1 MRKILCSPSFTFDS
15 AQVRTASELGL
26 KYQNFRSSLI
36 AYSVHRAFNQSRTN
50 AQYNYLVCD
59 LWEQAFP
66 VHVGNFSL
74 SLTRE
79 PPTQMLSGYSRRFQR
94 ERNWEWVRKIRSRGR
109 EWSERNLY
117 IFLQRRRFLSSIWSS
132 LCISVFQTS
141 FFLMDYERRDN
152 SKEAYLRIRIV
163 ILVDSIKPV
172 LGTCQKEVLII
183 IGSHVT
189 FGAPRERGMSGGVR

>member
-1 MRKILCSPSFTFDS
+1 MKTTFFDFKFLTHLLHRSDNWRWRYYIFNRPYKVKFRRRTSHEPNRMQMRKILCSPSFTFDS
-15 AQVRTASELGL
+15 AHVRTASELGL

-36 AYSVHRAFNQSRTN
+36 AYRVHRAFNQSRTN

-109 EWSERNLY
+109 EWGERNLY
-117 IFLQRRRFLSSIWSS
+117 IFLQRRRFLPSVWLS
-132 LCISVFQTS
+132 LCISIFQTS
-141 FFLMDYERRDN
+141 FF
-152 SKEAYLRIRIV
+152 
-163 ILVDSIKPV
+163 
-172 LGTCQKEVLII
+172 
-183 IGSHVT
+183 
-189 FGAPRERGMSGGVR
+189 